1 MDNYDA
7 IANNYNEFEQNAI
20 TLWRLGYPVV
30 TDLLGNINGKSV
42 LDYGCGT
49 GTFSRFLHSE
59 GAFVTGV
66 DVSENMIEVAKSNS
80 PDTIAYFPISSG
92 ALDFLADN
100 SFDFVVSNFVLCT
113 VPSRGEISMILDQIY
128 RVLKKE
134 GLFVFINSNWD
145 KSNGKEFI
153 SFKLDFCEDL
163 ASGHPVT
170 AIIKSDPPILLHDY
184 FWSIEDYR
192 KMLLK
197 SGFRIHFLREEIVKS
212 DDVRWLD
219 EREFPPY
226 YVISAGKFILI

>member
-30 TDLLGNINGKSV
+30 TDLLGDVTGKSI

-49 GTFSRFLHSE
+49 GTFSRFLQSE
-59 GAFVTGV
+59 GASVTGV
-66 DVSENMIEVAKSNS
+66 DVSGNMIEVAKRNS
-80 PDTIAYFPISSG
+80 SDKIAYFPISSG
-92 ALDFLADN
+92 GLDFIPDN
-100 SFDFVVSNFVLCT
+100 MFDFVVSNFVLCT

-163 ASGHPVT
+163 VSGHPVT

-184 FWSIEDYR
+184 FWSIEDYY
-192 KMLLK
+192 KMLQG
-197 SGFRIHFLREEIVKS
+197 SGFRVHFLKEEIAKS
-212 DDVRWLD
+212 ETVSWLD
-219 EREFPPY
+219 EIEYPPY
-226 YVISAGKFILI
+226 YAISAGKLY

>member
-7 IANNYNEFEQNAI
+7 IANDYNEFEQNAI

-30 TDLLGNINGKSV
+30 TELLGDVSGKSV

-49 GTFSRFLHSE
+49 GTFSRFLQSK

-66 DVSENMIEVAKSNS
+66 DVSENMIEVAKRIS
-80 PDTIAYFPISSG
+80 PDTIAYYPISSG
-92 ALDFLADN
+92 GLDFLADN
-100 SFDFVVSNFVLCT
+100 KFDFVVSNFVLCT
-113 VPSRGEISMILDQIY
+113 VPSHREISLILDQIY
-128 RVLKKE
+128 RVLKKD
-134 GLFVFINSNWD
+134 GLFVFMNSNWD

-153 SFKLDFCEDL
+153 SFKLEHCKDL
-163 ASGHPVT
+163 ISGHPVT

-197 SGFRIHFLREEIVKS
+197 SGFRINVLREDIADS
-212 DDVRWLD
+212 DDITWLG

-226 YVISAGKFILI
+226 YVISAGK

>member
-7 IANNYNEFEQNAI
+7 IANNYNEFEQTAI

-49 GTFSRFLHSE
+49 GTFSRFLQSK
-59 GAFVTGV
+59 GASVTGV
-66 DVSENMIEVAKSNS
+66 DVSENMIEVAKTSS
-80 PDTIAYFPISSG
+80 SDAIAYYPIFSG
-92 ALDFLADN
+92 GLDFLAGN
-100 SFDFVVSNFVLCT
+100 KFDFVVSNFVLCT
-113 VPSRGEISMILDQIY
+113 VPSRQEISMILDQIY
-128 RVLKKE
+128 RVLKKK
-134 GLFVFINSNWD
+134 GLFVFMNSNWD

-163 ASGHPVT
+163 VSGHPIT

-197 SGFRIHFLREEIVKS
+197 SGFRINVLREDIADS
-212 DDVRWLD
+212 DDVAWL
-219 EREFPPY
+219 EEKNYPPY
-226 YVISAGKFILI
+226 YVISAGNLF

>member
-49 GTFSRFLHSE
+49 GTFSRFLQSK
-59 GAFVTGV
+59 GASVTGV
-66 DVSENMIEVAKSNS
+66 DVSENMIEVAKRNS
-80 PDTIAYFPISSG
+80 PDTIVYHTISSG
-92 ALDFLADN
+92 GLDFLAGN
-100 SFDFVVSNFVLCT
+100 KFDFVVSNFVLCT
-113 VPSRGEISMILDQIY
+113 VPSRREISLILDQIY
-128 RVLKKE
+128 RVLKKD
-134 GLFVFINSNWD
+134 GIFVFMNSNWD

-153 SFKLDFCEDL
+153 SFKLEHCKDL
-163 ASGHPVT
+163 ISGHPVT

-184 FWSIEDYR
+184 FWSIEDYC
-192 KMLLK
+192 KMLQE
-197 SGFRIHFLREEIVKS
+197 SGFRIHFLREEIAKS

-219 EREFPPY
+219 ERKYPPY
-226 YVISAGKFILI
+226 YAISAGNLF